1 MNMSSQVL
9 AKKTMVLISFA
20 LFSLIFVGAV
30 FAFETASVVEGK
42 EHASYLSWLIIA
54 YVAGLSMIVLPCTLP
69 LVFIIVPMSIGQ
81 GYKKGLSMALLFGAG
96 LTITIASYGM
106 AIATIGKTASLD
118 QISTIMFLIAGI
130 AAFVFGLSQLK
141 LISLKIP
148 SYSGTPKIIQNRGD
162 YTKSFF
168 MGLLL
173 GNAGVGCPNPLFY
186 WLLIY
191 IAGTGSVEIGASLGV
206 VHGVGR
212 AIPLILMS
220 VLAIIGINATKTLT
234 QKRVSMEKAT
244 GWMLI
249 VIAAFLII
257 NGLPEGHE
265 WYEETFVHEGWNRL
279 IEITPI
285 PAEFEMD
292 AHGHEQDEV
301 KSLNPRSSNLFISP
315 PSFLLVRIMHRF
327 SSRSDES
334 ADLSALRH
342 ARGHPF
348 AGRPPQT
355 YSLQHVEEAGG
366 TRLRVVQHRRCA
378 AHAG

>member
-1 MNMSSQVL
+1 MLNQIA
-9 AKKTMVLISFA
+9 AKKSLIVSAFV
-20 LFSLIFVGAV
+20 LFSLIFVGGMFATTNEIAV
-30 FAFETASVVEGK
+30 GAGQEL
-42 EHASYLSWLIIA
+42 SYPSWLIIS
-54 YVAGLSMIVLPCTLP
+54 YLAGLSMIILPCTLP
-69 LVFIIVPMSIGQ
+69 LVFIIIPLSMGK
-81 GYKKGLSMALLFGAG
+81 GGRRGLSMALLFGAG

-106 AIATIGKTASLD
+106 AVATIGKTASLD

-141 LISLKIP
+141 LISLKMP
-148 SYSGTPKIIQNRGD
+148 SYSGTPKFIQNRGD

-191 IAGTGSVEIGASLGV
+191 IAGTGSIEVGASLGV

-220 VLAIIGINATKTLT
+220 VLAIIGINATKNLT
-234 QKRVSMEKAT
+234 QKRVPIEKAT

-249 VIAAFLII
+249 VIGAFLII

-279 IEITPI
+279 VELTPI

-292 AHGHEQDEV
+292 AHEHEHAESESLKNYIPIVLISLIVVPILFYFARKKLEV
-301 KSLNPRSSNLFISP
+301 
-315 PSFLLVRIMHRF
+315 
-327 SSRSDES
+327 S
-334 ADLSALRH
+334 A
-342 ARGHPF
+342 
-348 AGRPPQT
+348 
-355 YSLQHVEEAGG
+355 
-366 TRLRVVQHRRCA
+366 
-378 AHAG
+378 